1 MGYFLCPIFAL
12 LLCAMSKLEGKASFF
27 FSLELAHPPAIIK
40 RKKNWMEEMDMN
52 TAGREKTSIRTE
64 NR

>member
-27 FSLELAHPPAIIK
+27 FFSRISPPPGHNKKKKKLDGRNGHEHGGAGEDIDSN
-40 RKKNWMEEMDMN
+40 RK
-52 TAGREKTSIRTE
+52 
-64 NR
+64 